1 MRIPSDLQGFI
12 RGLRSDDRDIRIY
25 SINSISHLGV
35 DAASAIPDLLA
46 LWDDPDEDI
55 ARLSVRAIGF
65 LGPDILPLKPRV
77 VALLGDRRSG
87 IRQTAAWLL
96 GIMGP
101 SAADTV
107 PVLAPMLNDENV
119 GVQMQAMSALAS
131 VSDELDV
138 AVEALRRALQHEDEP
153 TRAEAEQVLR
163 REYAERPSWPR
174 VMRDSAPSKPI
185 GRRSVRSPSEEERET
200 IAALAAAGRA
210 LLALGPWRQGPA
222 DVVTAIETL
231 VDEARAGESQLTK
244 DEIFNLSYL
253 LGEQVRSAS
262 KWEWALFVMED
273 DVEHSPMVLVA
284 PDHSLVWQPAATVH
298 AALANKDGANTIV
311 TLFDVIT
318 CDRLPALE
326 KPGSL
331 VPLN

>member
-1 MRIPSDLQGFI
+1 MRVPSDLQGFI
-12 RGLRSDDRDIRIY
+12 RGLRSDDREIRIY

-35 DAASAIPDLLA
+35 DAASAISDLLT

-55 ARLSVRAIGF
+55 ARLSMRALTF

-77 VALLGDRRSG
+77 VALLGDHRPG
-87 IRQTAAWLL
+87 IRQMAACLL
-96 GIMGP
+96 GVMGP
-101 SAADTV
+101 SAADTL

-119 GVQMQAMSALAS
+119 GVQMYAMSALAN
-131 VSDELDV
+131 VADELDV
-138 AVEALRRALQHEDEP
+138 AVETLRRALQHEDEP
-153 TRAEAEQVLR
+153 TRAEAEQALR

-174 VMRDSAPSKPI
+174 VMRDSAPPKPI
-185 GRRSVRSPSEEERET
+185 WRHSVRSPSEEERET

-231 VDEARAGESQLTK
+231 VDEARAGESHLTK

-262 KWEWALFVMED
+262 NWEWALFVMED

-298 AALANKDGANTIV
+298 AALQDKDGANTIFK
-311 TLFDVIT
+311 LFDVIT

>member
-1 MRIPSDLQGFI
+1 MRVPSDLQGFI
-12 RGLRSDDRDIRIY
+12 RGLRSDDREIRIY

-35 DAASAIPDLLA
+35 DAASAISDLLT

-55 ARLSVRAIGF
+55 ARLSVRAIAF

-77 VALLGDRRSG
+77 VALLGDRRPG

-119 GVQMQAMSALAS
+119 GVQMQAMTALAS

-153 TRAEAEQVLR
+153 TRAEAEQALR

-174 VMRDSAPSKPI
+174 VMRDSAPPKPI

-231 VDEARAGESQLTK
+231 VDEARAGESHLTK

-262 KWEWALFVMED
+262 NWEWALFVMED
-273 DVEHSPMVLVA
+273 DVEHSLLVLVA

-298 AALANKDGANTIV
+298 AALQDKDGANAIF
-311 TLFDVIT
+311 TLFDAIT
-318 CDRLPALE
+318 RDLVPALE

-331 VPLN
+331 MPLS

>member
-1 MRIPSDLQGFI
+1 MRVPSDLQGFI
-12 RGLRSDDRDIRIY
+12 RGLRSDDREIRIY

-35 DAASAIPDLLA
+35 DAASAISDLLT

-55 ARLSVRAIGF
+55 ARLSVRAIAF
-65 LGPDILPLKPRV
+65 LGPDILPVKPRV
-77 VALLGDRRSG
+77 VALLGDRRPG

-119 GVQMQAMSALAS
+119 GVQMQAMTALAS

-138 AVEALRRALQHEDEP
+138 AVEALRRALEHEDEP
-153 TRAEAEQVLR
+153 TRAEAEQALR

-174 VMRDSAPSKPI
+174 VMRDSAPPKPI

-231 VDEARAGESQLTK
+231 VDEARAGESHLTK

-262 KWEWALFVMED
+262 NWEWALFVMED

-284 PDHSLVWQPAATVH
+284 PDHSLVWQPAATMH
-298 AALANKDGANTIV
+298 AALQDKDGANTIFK
-311 TLFDVIT
+311 LFDIIT
-318 CDRLPALE
+318 GDRLPPLE

-331 VPLN
+331 VPLH

>member
-1 MRIPSDLQGFI
+1 MRVPSDLQGFI
-12 RGLRSDDRDIRIY
+12 RGLRSDDREIRIY

-35 DAASAIPDLLA
+35 DAASAISDLLT

-55 ARLSVRAIGF
+55 ARLSVRAIAF

-77 VALLGDRRSG
+77 VALLGDRRPG

-119 GVQMQAMSALAS
+119 GVQMQAMTALAS

-153 TRAEAEQVLR
+153 TRAEAEQALR
-163 REYAERPSWPR
+163 REYEERPSWPR
-174 VMRDSAPSKPI
+174 VMRDSAPPKLI
-185 GRRSVRSPSEEERET
+185 GRRSVRSPSEVERET

-231 VDEARAGESQLTK
+231 VDEARAAENHLTK

-262 KWEWALFVMED
+262 NWKWALFVMED

-298 AALANKDGANTIV
+298 AALANKDGANTIFK
-311 TLFDVIT
+311 LFDVIT
-318 CDRLPALE
+318 RDRLPALE

>member
-1 MRIPSDLQGFI
+1 
-12 RGLRSDDRDIRIY
+12 
-25 SINSISHLGV
+25 
-35 DAASAIPDLLA
+35 
-46 LWDDPDEDI
+46 
-55 ARLSVRAIGF
+55 
-65 LGPDILPLKPRV
+65 
-77 VALLGDRRSG
+77 VALLGDRRPG

-119 GVQMQAMSALAS
+119 GVRWQATTALAS
-131 VSDELDV
+131 VADELDV
-138 AVEALRRALQHEDEP
+138 AVDALRRALQHEDEP
-153 TRAEAEQVLR
+153 TRAEAEQALR
-163 REYAERPSWPR
+163 REYAERPSSPR
-174 VMRDSAPSKPI
+174 VMRDSAPPKPL
-185 GRRSVRSPSEEERET
+185 GHRSVRRPSEEEIET

-231 VDEARAGESQLTK
+231 VDEARAGESRLTK

-262 KWEWALFVMED
+262 NWEWALFVMED
-273 DVEHSPMVLVA
+273 DVEHSPITVLVA

-298 AALANKDGANTIV
+298 AALQDKDGANTIFK
-311 TLFDVIT
+311 LFDIIT
-318 CDRLPALE
+318 GDRLPGLE

-331 VPLN
+331 VPLH

>member
-1 MRIPSDLQGFI
+1 MRVPSDLQGFI
-12 RGLRSDDRDIRIY
+12 RGLRSDDREIRIY

-35 DAASAIPDLLA
+35 DAASAISDLLT

-55 ARLSVRAIGF
+55 ARLSVRAIAF

-77 VALLGDRRSG
+77 VALLGDRRPG

-119 GVQMQAMSALAS
+119 GVQMQAMTALAS

-153 TRAEAEQVLR
+153 TRAEAEQALR

-174 VMRDSAPSKPI
+174 VMRDSAPPKPI

-231 VDEARAGESQLTK
+231 VDEARAGESHLTK
-244 DEIFNLSYL
+244 DQIFNLSYL

-262 KWEWALFVMED
+262 NWEWALFVMED

-298 AALANKDGANTIV
+298 AALQDKDGANTIFK
-311 TLFDVIT
+311 LFDVIT